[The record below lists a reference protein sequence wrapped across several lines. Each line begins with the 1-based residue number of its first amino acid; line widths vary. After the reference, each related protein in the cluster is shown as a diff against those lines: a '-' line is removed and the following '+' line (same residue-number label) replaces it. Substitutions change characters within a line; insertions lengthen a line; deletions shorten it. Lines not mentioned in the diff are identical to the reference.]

1 MRREILDALI
11 AARASGSPVVLL
23 TALDGS
29 GAQLLTAAEIATAGL
44 DEGLRAAART
54 TLREDRARRHPLAQG
69 DVLITPFN
77 PPLRLIIVGA
87 VHIAQPLAR
96 IAALAD
102 YAVTLV
108 DPRTAFAQSRDF
120 GPAVLL
126 ADWPDVALTV
136 LAPDSRTAI
145 VTLAHDPKI
154 DDPALRVALAS
165 PAFYVG
171 ALGSSRTHARR
182 LERLAATGIAPAQ
195 LARID
200 GPAGVRIAAG
210 TPAEIAISIVARMT
224 MALRLRRIA
233 PTQTAERAPGSGR
246 HSRL

>member
-11 AARASGSPVVLL
+11 AARASGSAVVLC

-29 GAQLLTAAEIATAGL
+29 GAQLLADTELATAPL
-44 DEGLRAAART
+44 DAALRAAAFAA
-54 TLREDRARRHPLAQG
+54 LREDRARRHPQMQG
-69 DVLITPFN
+69 DLLLTPFN

-87 VHIAQPLAR
+87 VHIAQPLAC
-96 IAALAD
+96 IATLAE
-102 YAVTLV
+102 YAVTVV
-108 DPRTAFAQSRDF
+108 DPRAAFAQARRF
-120 GPAVLL
+120 EPAVLRM
-126 ADWPDVALTV
+126 DWPDAAVTA
-136 LAPDSRTAI
+136 LAPDARTAV

-154 DDPALRVALAS
+154 DDPALRVALDS

-182 LERLAATGIAPAQ
+182 LERLAAAGVAPEK

-200 GPAGVRIAAG
+200 GPAGVKIAAR

-224 MALRLRRIA
+224 AALR
-233 PTQTAERAPGSGR
+233 QQ
-246 HSRL
+246 